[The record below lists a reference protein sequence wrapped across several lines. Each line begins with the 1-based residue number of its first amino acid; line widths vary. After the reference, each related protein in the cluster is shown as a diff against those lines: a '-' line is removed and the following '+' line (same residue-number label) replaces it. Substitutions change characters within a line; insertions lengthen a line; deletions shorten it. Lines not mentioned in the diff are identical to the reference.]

1 MRFVQVGHACAVLY
15 RLLCIINSLLA
26 LRSKWRC
33 RHLPGMMPSPVGPP
47 PKFPRGGLPTGG
59 CGPPEQRGRK
69 SQVLASRSRT
79 TWSTDPDVRWASCA
93 QSRVVCLSSC
103 VKLEGRRAAGR
114 CRVTGADRGA
124 RRRSGPPA
132 STMTSATKLSSSNSS
147 GSSSSRFDDIA
158 VLLQLTKRFASQDR
172 WLQLYRN
179 WIQINFPCKITV
191 FYLISHHIRLFD
203 N

>member
-1 MRFVQVGHACAVLY
+1 MHHQQSASVTKQVTVSSFA
-15 RLLCIINSLLA
+15 
-26 LRSKWRC
+26 
-33 RHLPGMMPSPVGPP
+33 RHDA
-47 PKFPRGGLPTGG
+47 KPRGSAAEIPAWRAAYRG

-79 TWSTDPDVRWASCA
+79 TWSTDPDVRWASRA
-93 QSRVVCLSSC
+93 PSRVVCLSSC

-147 GSSSSRFDDIA
+147 SSSSSRSDDVA
-158 VLLQLTKRFASQDR
+158 VPLQLMKRLASQDR
-172 WLQLYRN
+172 WTQQLYRDR
-179 WIQINFPCKITV
+179 IQINFLCKITV
-191 FYLISHHIRLFD
+191 FYLISHRIRLFD
-203 N
+203 NWTHILCRNSHI